1 MSEKVK
7 MVTTVVVN
15 RKKGILFLELGVSA
29 LSTGAPVLVLS
40 EEYAFSTAGAELVCA
55 LDGVS
60 AYLVIIFCSHC
71 LTL

>member
-15 RKKGILFLELGVSA
+15 RKKGILLLELGVSA

-40 EEYAFSTAGAELVCA
+40 EEYAFSTAGAELVC
-55 LDGVS
+55 
-60 AYLVIIFCSHC
+60 
-71 LTL
+71 